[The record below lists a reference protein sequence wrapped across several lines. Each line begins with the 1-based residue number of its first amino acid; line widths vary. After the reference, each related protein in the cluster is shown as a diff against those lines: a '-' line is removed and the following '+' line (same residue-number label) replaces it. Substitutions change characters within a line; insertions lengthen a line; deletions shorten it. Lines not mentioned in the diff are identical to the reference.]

1 MAKLIY
7 SAIASLDGYVED
19 PAGGFDWAEPDG
31 EVHSFVNDMERPIGT
46 YLYGRR
52 LYETMLFWET
62 AHTIPDR
69 PSYVRDYTDI
79 WQAADKIVFSKTVD
93 SVSSAKTRIEHSF
106 DPDAIRRLK
115 AAAQRDLTIGGA
127 ELAGQALKA
136 GLVDELHLLAVP
148 VVIGGGKRW
157 LPDGVYL
164 HLTLV
169 DTQRFAGGVVFV
181 SYRLGG

>member
-19 PAGGFDWAEPDG
+19 PAGGFDWAEPDR

-79 WQAADKIVFSKTVD
+79 WQAADKIVFSKTLD

-157 LPDGVYL
+157 FPDGVYL
-164 HLTLV
+164 PLTLV
-169 DTQRFAGGVVFV
+169 DTQRFAGGAVFV